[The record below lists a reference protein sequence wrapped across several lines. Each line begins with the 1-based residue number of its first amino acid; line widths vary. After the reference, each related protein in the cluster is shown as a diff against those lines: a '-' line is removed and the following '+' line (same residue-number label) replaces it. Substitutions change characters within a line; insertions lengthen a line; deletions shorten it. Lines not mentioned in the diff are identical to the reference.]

1 MRHGALL
8 TSAAAAAL
16 IASFADRAVR
26 ADEAAPAEAVR
37 FRTVAIELVVG
48 DEGLAA
54 YQVELLVRTGDASIV
69 GVEGGTAAGFSAP
82 PYYDPAALYAG
93 RIVLAAFNTKVSLK
107 KGRHRVA
114 VVHLREAGPSPA
126 YALEVVAA
134 AAADGS
140 RVQVRAVL
148 VDVKGVKP

>member
-1 MRHGALL
+1 MKRGALL
-8 TSAAAAAL
+8 VSAAAVL
-16 IASFADRAVR
+16 IASFADRTVR
-26 ADEAAPAEAVR
+26 ADEAAPAEVVR
-37 FRTVAIELVVG
+37 FRAVAIELVVG

-93 RIVLAAFNTKVSLK
+93 RIVLAAFNTKVRLK

-140 RVQVRAVL
+140 RVHVRAVL

>member
-1 MRHGALL
+1 MSRGALL
-8 TSAAAAAL
+8 TSAAVAAL
-16 IASFADRAVR
+16 IASFAGRALR
-26 ADEAAPAEAVR
+26 ADEVAPAAAAR
-37 FRTVAIELVVG
+37 FRAVAIELVVG

-54 YQVELLVRTGDASIV
+54 YQVELVVRAGDASIV
-69 GVEGGTAAGFSAP
+69 GVEGGTEAGFSTP

-148 VDVKGVKP
+148 VDVKGAEP